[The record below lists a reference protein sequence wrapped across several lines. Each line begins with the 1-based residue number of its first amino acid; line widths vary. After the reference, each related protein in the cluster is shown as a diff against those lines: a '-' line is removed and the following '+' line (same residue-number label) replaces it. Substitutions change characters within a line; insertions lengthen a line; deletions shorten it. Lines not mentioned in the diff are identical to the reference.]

1 MKNPNILDPMSKHSK
16 IILSVLAFGLV
27 FLFFSIFF
35 AEKGFLDLL
44 RLQENKELLRIDNSK
59 IGLELY
65 DSIDHYKRLA
75 KNDPDLIE
83 QLAREQGM
91 IGKDELVLIPTKP
104 IPQKKSTSDVDVGD
118 SFRLLSDDE
127 FDYLLSFDIVTL
139 KFYEELIESD

>member
-1 MKNPNILDPMSKHSK
+1 MSKHSK

-44 RLQENKELLRIDNSK
+44 RLQENKDLIRIQNSK
-59 IGLELY
+59 IGLELFE
-65 DSIDHYKRLA
+65 SINQYKRLA
-75 KNDPDLIE
+75 ENDPELIE

-91 IGKDELVLIPTKP
+91 IGKDELVLIPRKP
-104 IPQKKSTSDVDVGD
+104 IPQKKSTPDADAD
-118 SFRLLSDDE
+118 ESFRILSDDE

-139 KFYEELIESD
+139 KFYEELIETD